1 MTLGIASIASYVP
14 KGQID
19 NVEQAAAF
27 GESREFVE
35 RKIGALTLSRM
46 APTEDTSDLAVKAC
60 EKLFSQN
67 RHLHEDDVDALV
79 VVTQNPDGNGMPHC
93 SALVQ
98 KKLGLPNHVAAFDI
112 SLGCSGY
119 VYGLFALSGFLKA
132 IGKTNGI
139 LVTADPYSK
148 IIDTNDR
155 VTSLLF
161 GDAATATW
169 LSPQGAWKLGSVLM
183 GTNGDGAEYL
193 CKTAGNLLQM
203 NGRQVFNMAST
214 LVPSHLQQLLNQAE
228 LTDND
233 IDAYLIH
240 QGSAAIVDAVARRS
254 GFPTEK
260 FIKQLSDTGN
270 TVSSSIPLLLES
282 RLISSE
288 QQRFVLSGFGVG
300 FSWASTIIEKT
311 N

>member
-14 KGQID
+14 EGQID

-35 RKIGALTLSRM
+35 HKIGALTLSRK
-46 APTEDTSDLAVKAC
+46 AATEDTSDLAVKAC

-67 RHLHEDDVDALV
+67 SHLRKDDVDALV

-119 VYGLFALSGFLKA
+119 VYGLYILSGFLKA

-183 GTNGDGAEYL
+183 GTNGDGAEHL
-193 CKTAGNLLQM
+193 CKTADNLLQM

-214 LVPSHLQQLLNQAE
+214 LVPSHLQKLLNQAE
-228 LTDND
+228 LTDSD

-254 GFPTEK
+254 GFAAEK
-260 FIKQLSDTGN
+260 FIKQLTDTGN

-282 RLISSE
+282 RLTSSE
-288 QQRFVLSGFGVG
+288 QQRFVLCGFGVG
-300 FSWASTIIEKT
+300 FSWASAIIEKL